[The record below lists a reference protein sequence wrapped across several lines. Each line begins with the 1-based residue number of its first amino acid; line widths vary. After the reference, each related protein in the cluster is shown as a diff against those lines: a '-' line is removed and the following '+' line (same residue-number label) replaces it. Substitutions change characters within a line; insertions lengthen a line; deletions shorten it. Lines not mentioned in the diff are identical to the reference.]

1 MITINSD
8 PMKQRMTRE
17 QLEQRVAALEAQRI
31 FLKRAARR
39 NFELA
44 MRLSDMH
51 AERALRRLRGLK

>member
-17 QLEQRVAALEAQRI
+17 ELEQRVAALEAQRI
-31 FLKRAARR
+31 VLKRAARR

-51 AERALRRLRGLK
+51 VERALRRLRGLK